1 MMEIL
6 DGRKSL
12 MPKVLVGAR
21 KLIGL
26 AFVLEGLVSLLAY
39 EFGGGRSI
47 VGIDGHSLPNWRAD
61 LGLTLMFW
69 PIGVPIC
76 LAIFCLAL
84 GGFWSVLFGR
94 AWLIWALRAISVPLG
109 CYVAWG
115 LTNELQT
122 GNPFDYRGAFVMS
135 AFVLSP
141 WVIPIRRRK
150 APQTADSTAPDA
162 GGASSWFSR
171 FRRRCFRM

>member
-1 MMEIL
+1 MGRL
-6 DGRKSL
+6 DDRKSL
-12 MPKVLVGAR
+12 MLKVLVGAR

-26 AFVLEGLVSLLAY
+26 AFVLEGVVSLLVY
-39 EFGGGRSI
+39 EFGGGQSI
-47 VGIDGHSLPNWRAD
+47 WGIDGYSLPNWQVD
-61 LGLTLMFW
+61 LKFTLMFW

-84 GGFWSVLFGR
+84 GGFWSVLLGR

-115 LTNELQT
+115 ITNELQT

-150 APQTADSTAPDA
+150 PLSPFEGPAPNV
-162 GGASSWFSR
+162 GGE
-171 FRRRCFRM
+171 

>member
-1 MMEIL
+1 MRRLVE
-6 DGRKSL
+6 RKSL
-12 MPKVLVGAR
+12 MLTMWVGAR

-26 AFVLEGLVSLLAY
+26 AFVVGGLVSLLAY

-69 PIGVPIC
+69 PIGVSIC

-94 AWLIWALRAISVPLG
+94 AWLIWALRAISVPLV
-109 CYVAWG
+109 CYVVWI

-122 GNPFDYRGAFVMS
+122 GDPFGYWGAFVMS

-141 WVIPIRRRK
+141 WIIPIRRRK
-150 APQTADSTAPDA
+150 LPQAAASPAPNTGA
-162 GGASSWFSR
+162 ASS
-171 FRRRCFRM
+171 

>member
-1 MMEIL
+1 MMERFV
-6 DGRKSL
+6 GRGGL

-21 KLIGL
+21 KLLGL
-26 AFVLEGLVSLLAY
+26 AFVLEGLVSLLVY

-47 VGIDGHSLPNWRAD
+47 VGIDGHSLPNWRVD
-61 LGLTLMFW
+61 LGLALMFW

-76 LAIFCLAL
+76 LAIFCLAV

-94 AWLIWALRAISVPLG
+94 AWLIWALRSISVPLG

-141 WVIPIRRRK
+141 WIIPIRRRK
-150 APQTADSTAPDA
+150 SLLPSECPASKV
-162 GGASSWFSR
+162 GGE
-171 FRRRCFRM
+171 

>member
-1 MMEIL
+1 MRRLVEC
-6 DGRKSL
+6 KSL
-12 MPKVLVGAR
+12 MLTMWVGAR

-26 AFVLEGLVSLLAY
+26 AFVVGGLVSLLVY

-47 VGIDGHSLPNWRAD
+47 WGIDGYSLPNWQAD
-61 LGLTLMFW
+61 LKFTLMFW

-94 AWLIWALRAISVPLG
+94 AWLIWALRAISVPLV
-109 CYVAWG
+109 CYVAWI

-122 GNPFDYRGAFVMS
+122 GDPFGYWGAFVMS

-150 APQTADSTAPDA
+150 PLSPFEGPAPNV
-162 GGASSWFSR
+162 GGE
-171 FRRRCFRM
+171 